1 MRTNQ
6 RRSRT
11 IAALAFVLPL
21 LALGGGVEAK
31 KKPPPTPWTGPV
43 PKADCGPNDRVET
56 GLQGQTTMAE
66 RVSGLSEL
74 GFNCNLE
81 LVGQF
86 EGEGASYGFASFD
99 HCAYYGTTNSPQ
111 QQHRGTVVIDASDP
125 TSPQATVYLD
135 DPALRQPWE
144 SLKVHKG
151 RQLLAGVQ
159 GPVPGGPGFAIY
171 DLSADCSHPVL
182 KASVVLPDV
191 QGHEG
196 DFTPDGLTYYG
207 AFLRNSIYPIDV
219 TDPSNPRMILR
230 WVPPGDVGVPH
241 GLAFSKDGTRAYVA
255 QPGRLPFTFANGLVI
270 LDVSDIQFRRPNPQ
284 IHVISTL
291 FWEDGKTTQVPL
303 PVTYRGRPHLIIG
316 DELGSGGIGSGGIGG
331 AQLACALG
339 LPPHGFARIIDISDE
354 RNPKIVSK
362 LMLEVSDPANCPE
375 ILSAPPE
382 VVNEFL
388 SSHYCNVDRP
398 NNPRTLA
405 CTYRQAGLRVFDV
418 RDPFHPR
425 EIAYYKPPARRTEIR
440 PGSQLGGVDR
450 TTDHAPSDIR
460 FQKHRGQLQLWFTSM
475 DNGFQIVRF
484 TKSMRE
490 LLGKDKGKDDD
501 DDDDD

>member
-1 MRTNQ
+1 
-6 RRSRT
+6 
-11 IAALAFVLPL
+11 
-21 LALGGGVEAK
+21 
-31 KKPPPTPWTGPV
+31 
-43 PKADCGPNDRVET
+43 
-56 GLQGQTTMAE
+56 
-66 RVSGLSEL
+66 
-74 GFNCNLE
+74 
-81 LVGQF
+81 
-86 EGEGASYGFASFD
+86 
-99 HCAYYGTTNSPQ
+99 
-111 QQHRGTVVIDASDP
+111 
-125 TSPQATVYLD
+125 
-135 DPALRQPWE
+135 
-144 SLKVHKG
+144 
-151 RQLLAGVQ
+151 
-159 GPVPGGPGFAIY
+159 
-171 DLSADCSHPVL
+171 
-182 KASVVLPDV
+182 
-191 QGHEG
+191 
-196 DFTPDGLTYYG
+196 
-207 AFLRNSIYPIDV
+207 
-219 TDPSNPRMILR
+219 
-230 WVPPGDVGVPH
+230 
-241 GLAFSKDGTRAYVA
+241 
-255 QPGRLPFTFANGLVI
+255 VI

-418 RDPFHPR
+418 RDPFHPK
-425 EIAYYKPPARRTEIR
+425 EIAYYKPPARRMAFL
-440 PGSQLGGVDR
+440 PGSNLYSPGADR
-450 TTDHAPSDIR
+450 TVDHTPTQIR
-460 FQKHRGQLQLWFTSM
+460 WRKHKGETHLWFASQ